1 MSEEKPFEKSTQVE
15 HIDAAQDD
23 PPNSDD
29 IKLRVAGKVP
39 LAAWFIIITELC
51 ERFAFYGASLLFQP
65 YMLKVLGFNK
75 STATAVNRG
84 FQFLA
89 YCTTILGAVVA
100 DRYIGK
106 FKTIVIFSLFYMVG
120 LVFLAV
126 SSLPA
131 SLDGSFGV
139 IGFVIALYV
148 FISFGTGGIKSNV
161 SSFAAE
167 QIKEGIFPT
176 KTPGVYTD
184 SQLTVERIFR
194 FFYWAI
200 NCGALLGQFIC
211 PIVANDYGSYP
222 LAYSLPAIMFVIG
235 LVIFVSA
242 KKLYYVKPPSGTV
255 LSKTYSCIKYA
266 LSHRKAPLDNAKTNG
281 PIEHWLDYAKV
292 DGFEWDDQFIEDLKK
307 TLRACLVFLF
317 YPFYWALYYN
327 MSDNFINMGLT
338 MQRPSFISGPEQLN
352 LVNSLVLVIAIPIF
366 DTAVFPLLRRM
377 GCRLGPITRITIG
390 FTIATLAFVY
400 VTVLQAQV
408 YKTGP
413 YYNFTDLSGLPEGEQ
428 PVNDISIWWQV
439 IPFIGISISEIFA
452 SVTGLEFAFRQA
464 APELKSVVTSL
475 FLFTNCGGSLIG
487 LILAVW
493 SNDPNFVY
501 VFGIQTGL
509 MGVMTVIFYWI
520 FRKFDTIEC

>member
-15 HIDAAQDD
+15 HIDAAQDN

-200 NCGALLGQFIC
+200 N
-211 PIVANDYGSYP
+211 S
-222 LAYSLPAIMFVIG
+222 IMFVIG

-266 LSHRKAPLDNAKTNG
+266 LSHRKTPLDNAKTNG

-352 LVNSLVLVIAIPIF
+352 LVNSLVLVVAIPIF
-366 DTAVFPLLRRM
+366 DTAIFPLLRRM

-439 IPFIGISISEIFA
+439 IRS
-452 SVTGLEFAFRQA
+452 LESPSPRSSPHR
-464 APELKSVVTSL
+464 PELKSVVTSL

-520 FRKFDTIEC
+520 FRKFDAIEC